1 MPPKAS
7 PRKPDAA
14 FGERLFRRSRRPAAP
29 AISANGQPYS
39 SAARRSVLF
48 TFSPLAENR
57 APPCAQTPM
66 FLRTK
71 IRGCAHKYFR
81 LCAQPRTI
89 LYTTEIQILREARR
103 KARLKFSFLYI
114 LEHLSPDSTTGP
126 ATCRWRFIAPTD
138 RESTLRHTHAI
149 PPRPEK
155 KRNATSRVTPCG
167 QHQAAQ
173 PALSPTRLRQPR
185 PAKTAQCVWSSRRT
199 LSPSS
204 FSMRVFIFPPKGQ
217 G

>member
-29 AISANGQPYS
+29 TISANGQPYS
-39 SAARRSVLF
+39 SAAGHSVLF

-57 APPCAQTPM
+57 APPCAQTPT

-71 IRGCAHKYFR
+71 IRGCAHKNFR

-103 KARLKFSFLYI
+103 KARLKFFFLYI
-114 LEHLSPDSTTGP
+114 SKYLSPDSTTGP
-126 ATCRWRFIAPTD
+126 ATCQWRFIAPTD

-155 KRNATSRVTPCG
+155 RGTRHPLSHPAGNIRQRSPPCSPRTPGSPVRPGPLNACG
-167 QHQAAQ
+167 RADA
-173 PALSPTRLRQPR
+173 R
-185 PAKTAQCVWSSRRT
+185 C
-199 LSPSS
+199 
-204 FSMRVFIFPPKGQ
+204 PPNRFR
-217 G
+217 